1 MPGISFAGS
10 LRSLPRRRA
19 SPPTAMGIFRGV
31 GVRFTF
37 EVSNLR
43 VESGLPANR
52 SVTGL
57 IVQCSRGPK
66 VTATKAADLTDEMK
80 AAGGGVSF
88 GVQQLS
94 FQATLYANKS
104 GKTSGYT
111 DKRYKVSV
119 LAVKPMFGTAKT
131 QIKEIASCE
140 LNLAEHAATEQP
152 QTLRLAL
159 DRRAD
164 PSNSV
169 VLQLTLAAR
178 PGAGDAADESPSGSL
193 AAQRSAS
200 SSPRVSAAR
209 QLDLSSPEIQS
220 TFVSPALPP
229 SAAHSRPAAP
239 SASSARY
246 DASSSARRSRSLH
259 RGRFPVPSRD
269 QIVAWDLPYES
280 ALAQS
285 VPHSSRR
292 RTQSEPR
299 PDRSPRRSSATP
311 LSAGLPSAEHRARD
325 SSMRDSSMRDSS
337 MRRRPSLER
346 STLARTSASAASTPL
361 AMSPPST
368 PTFAR
373 VVRPAST
380 HPTTTTATNAREV
393 MAAELSSP
401 PSRRSCLACKCSPRR
416 LPPSFPHR

>member
-325 SSMRDSSMRDSS
+325 SSMRDSSMR
-337 MRRRPSLER
+337 RRPSLER

-416 LPPSFPHR
+416 LTPSFPHR